1 MASENFVQ
9 PSIPRFDGHYDHW
22 SMLMENFLR
31 SKEYWQVVDSGVVEP
46 AADTLLTETQR
57 TELNALKLKDLKAK
71 NYLFQAID
79 RSILETIL
87 CKDTSKQIWDSMKK
101 KYQGNARAKRV
112 QLQALRREFEAL
124 QMNFGESVSEY
135 FSRATTIANKMRI
148 HGEKLE
154 DVTIV
159 EKILRSMTSKFNFVI
174 CSIEESKDIDT
185 LSIDE
190 LQSSLLVH
198 EQKITQQDKEEQ
210 ALQAAAATALQA
222 AAATSTNPRGAA
234 SQGNWN
240 RWDNPN
246 STGHK
251 PSVGQLQEKGY
262 EISIK
267 DGVCQIQDEKLGLI
281 AQVKITTNR
290 MFPLYLH
297 HTTYSCLAAKLEN
310 TAWLWHFRYGHLSF
324 GGLKTLQKKDMVEGL
339 PEFVSPSDVCED
351 CVVSKQ
357 HRNSFPKGN
366 AWRAKK
372 ALELVHS
379 DLCGPINPT
388 SNGGKRYIITFIDD
402 YSRKTRV
409 YFLQEK
415 SEAFLA
421 FKNYKAHV
429 EKEVG
434 SPIKILRTDRGGEYN
449 SHEFVNF
456 CEIHGIKRQLTAA
469 YTPQQNGVC
478 ERKNRTILN
487 MVRSLLT
494 RSGIPKTFWPEA
506 VKWSIHILNRSPTFA
521 VQNMTPEE
529 AWSGRRPAVDYFR
542 IFGCISYA
550 HIPDEKRKK
559 LVDKGEKCIFLG
571 VSDQSKAYKLYNP
584 STKKIVISRDVVF
597 DEDQTWPWNENGV
610 KQHVPAI
617 GLAKDDEETQM
628 ENEQEPA
635 VTPNISQD
643 TQSMPI
649 DVADDVQ
656 RPHRARRRPTW
667 MSDYERSMM
676 VEFDMSDLGMMHYF
690 LGIEVKQSAAGIFI
704 SQKKYVQEILDRF
717 QMKNCNYV
725 STPTEFRLKL
735 SKDQGGKQ
743 VNSTL
748 YKQIVGSLMYLTT
761 TRPDIMYSVSLISR
775 YMENPTE
782 LHLLAAKRIFRYLK
796 GTIDFGLLYK
806 KGEKSYLMGFTD
818 SDYAGD
824 IDDRKSTSGYAFM
837 LGSGAVSWS
846 SKKQPIVTLSTTEAE
861 FVAATSCAC
870 QAIWLRKILE
880 ELHFKQ
886 EEATTIYCDN
896 SSAIKLSKNPVLHG
910 RSKHID
916 VKVHFLRDLTKEGV
930 IDLIYCRNDQ
940 VADIFTKPLKKAA
953 FQKLRKLLGVGTLE
967 LN

>member
-1 MASENFVQ
+1 MTRKVKHAIFEEGFGFRKLGSSNSLRCKFTQESISFMASENFVQ

-31 SKEYWQVVDSGVVEP
+31 SKEYWQVVDSGVAEP

-124 QMNFGESVSEY
+124 QMNFGEIFLEG
-135 FSRATTIANKMRI
+135 NNNCKQNED

-222 AAATSTNPRGAA
+222 AAATSTNPRSAA

-251 PSVGQLQEKGY
+251 PRSVDKSKLQEKGY

-267 DGVCQIQDEKLGLI
+267 DGVFQIQDEKLGLI
-281 AQVKITTNR
+281 AQVKMTANR

-297 HTTYSCLAAKLEN
+297 HTTYSCLAAKLKN

-388 SNGGKRYIITFIDD
+388 SNG
-402 YSRKTRV
+402 
-409 YFLQEK
+409 EK

-456 CEIHGIKRQLTAA
+456 CEIHGIKRQLTAV

-487 MVRSLLT
+487 MVQSLLT

-506 VKWSIHILNRSPTFA
+506 VKWSIHILNRRSHLCCSKYDTRGSLEWTKTGGRLL
-521 VQNMTPEE
+521 QNF
-529 AWSGRRPAVDYFR
+529 W
-542 IFGCISYA
+542 
-550 HIPDEKRKK
+550 
-559 LVDKGEKCIFLG
+559 
-571 VSDQSKAYKLYNP
+571 SKAYKLYNP

-628 ENEQEPA
+628 ENEQEPS

-656 RPHRARRRPTW
+656 
-667 MSDYERSMM
+667 
-676 VEFDMSDLGMMHYF
+676 
-690 LGIEVKQSAAGIFI
+690 
-704 SQKKYVQEILDRF
+704 
-717 QMKNCNYV
+717 
-725 STPTEFRLKL
+725 
-735 SKDQGGKQ
+735 
-743 VNSTL
+743 
-748 YKQIVGSLMYLTT
+748 
-761 TRPDIMYSVSLISR
+761 
-775 YMENPTE
+775 
-782 LHLLAAKRIFRYLK
+782 
-796 GTIDFGLLYK
+796 
-806 KGEKSYLMGFTD
+806 
-818 SDYAGD
+818 
-824 IDDRKSTSGYAFM
+824 
-837 LGSGAVSWS
+837 
-846 SKKQPIVTLSTTEAE
+846 
-861 FVAATSCAC
+861 
-870 QAIWLRKILE
+870 
-880 ELHFKQ
+880 
-886 EEATTIYCDN
+886 
-896 SSAIKLSKNPVLHG
+896 
-910 RSKHID
+910 
-916 VKVHFLRDLTKEGV
+916 
-930 IDLIYCRNDQ
+930 
-940 VADIFTKPLKKAA
+940 
-953 FQKLRKLLGVGTLE
+953 
-967 LN
+967 